1 MSKLL
6 ATLLL
11 SLSGLTVTVAYFAP
25 PSFWGGDWNGGGN
38 NGGGGGGGGDHNFA
52 APEIDPSSAVSALT
66 LLVGGLVVLRGRFRQ
81 Q

>member
-25 PSFWGGDWNGGGN
+25 PSFWGGGGNGGGN
-38 NGGGGGGGGDHNFA
+38 SGGNGGYQFA

>member
-25 PSFWGGDWNGGGN
+25 PSFWGGGGNGGGP
-38 NGGGGGGGGDHNFA
+38 GGFA

-66 LLVGGLVVLRGRFRQ
+66 LLVGGLVVLRGRFRKQ
-81 Q
+81 

>member
-11 SLSGLTVTVAYFAP
+11 SLSGLAVTGAYFAP
-25 PSFWGGDWNGGGN
+25 PSFWGGGW
-38 NGGGGGGGGDHNFA
+38 GGGGDGGRHHIA

-66 LLVGGLVVLRGRFRQ
+66 LLLGGLVVLRGRFRKQ
-81 Q
+81 

>member
-38 NGGGGGGGGDHNFA
+38 NGGGGGGSNFA

-66 LLVGGLVVLRGRFRQ
+66 LLVGGLVVVRGRFRQ